1 MPDIDKVVLDIKNK
15 LKNNAPELSEDQ
27 KDRMYKILNSSNPK
41 FIGYGNKHSDIEKM
55 VKEIHSKYQLSYQNC
70 FEIYKI
76 LTNSNIHDEKVA
88 GLFLLNRTK
97 RFFNQTTIQMIY
109 EIIPNNFDSWAITDT
124 TMIRV
129 IGPFLGKKGNEALAK
144 ETIDKWANSENLWI
158 RRAAMVILLKII
170 MMRKDFFI
178 SKAYVYDLAEI
189 MLQNDED
196 YILKG
201 IGWLLKTCSN
211 YKPNEIIEYLNKNK
225 TRLPRL
231 VLRYASEK
239 LPKATRTEILKK

>member
-1 MPDIDKVVLDIKNK
+1 MNMKIINEIKTI
-15 LKNNAPELSEDQ
+15 LMKNASNLTEEQRS
-27 KDRMYKILNSSNPK
+27 RMYKILNSENPN
-41 FIGYGNKHSDIEKM
+41 FIGYGNKHSEIERLAR
-55 VKEIHSKYQLSYQNC
+55 EIHKKYQLSYEGAC
-70 FEIYKI
+70 EIFKEFVK
-76 LTNSNIHDEKVA
+76 SDVHDEKVS
-88 GLFLLNRTK
+88 GLFLLNRFK
-97 RFFNQTTIQMIY
+97 RNFNKNTVQMIY

-144 ETIDKWANSENLWI
+144 ETIDKWSSSENLWI
-158 RRAAMVILLKII
+158 RRAAMVILLKVI

-178 SKAYVYDLAEI
+178 SKEYVYELVEK
-189 MLQNDED
+189 MLQHDED

-239 LPKATRTEILKK
+239 LPKQKRVEILNKN